1 MRKELKHFVREAENM
16 SEEASPDVMCTEA
29 PLDPTDDQGE
39 HVESIETPL
48 EPPCEQYIWLLVA
61 IRI

>member
-1 MRKELKHFVREAENM
+1 M

-48 EPPCEQYIWLLVA
+48 EPPCEQCIMLLLA

>member
-1 MRKELKHFVREAENM
+1 M
-16 SEEASPDVMCTEA
+16 SEEASLNVMCTEA

-48 EPPCEQYIWLLVA
+48 EPPCEQCIMLLLA